1 MTEEEAKKLL
11 LQADDLYEQ
20 EKLNETIKIL
30 RKIQY
35 EDSPKQYAKAQLNLG
50 VILAEQGEME
60 AATTAWRNISR
71 EDNPKSYAKAQF
83 NLGVAL
89 EEQGDIKGAISAW
102 HNITRKDS
110 TETYAQAQF
119 NLGVILGKQ
128 GEMKKAI
135 VAWRNIIRKDA
146 TEQYM
151 QAQFNIG
158 VALEEQG
165 DIKGAISVWRNITRK
180 DSTEVYAQ
188 AQLNLGVFLEKRGDR
203 KGAISAWRNIIRED
217 SPEEYAKAQFNLGII
232 LGKLGDT
239 KRAIVSYR
247 NITREDSPELY
258 MYAQFNLG
266 VFLEKRGDR
275 KGAISAWS
283 NITREDYPE
292 EYAKAQFNLGVAL
305 LTKPKDIENARNAF
319 LNSRHGLYYQPEC
332 ILKILGA
339 PTSIQ
344 PKLHEIHN
352 TATRIINSLFISEDM
367 ANNRILKVAHYT
379 RPYTALEIIA
389 GKPIEGNE
397 LNSKPSSFRLSTI
410 KGVNDP
416 KEGKVLYEYMQEKC
430 NFPLKPITEALNQTT
445 AVFIGCFTFNHDSLN
460 QFRLYGKEDGREA
473 SGVSLIFNQRFFGY
487 DDPFG
492 SMAAVTNEA
501 IEEIKMSNHDK
512 KSTPE
517 QKKMTDSKKLLKP
530 LPLYHCIYLDPHSG
544 YLSIAQRD
552 KSTFYAEEWYG
563 NKKSNHDS
571 ICQKAEKKWKDYQK
585 GIIKI
590 TKTVEQNLS
599 KITQIIEGV
608 IKKTHDNRVLE
619 VITFILQPLR
629 YLIKHI
635 AFQEEQ
641 ECRMLYI
648 SDIATDSM
656 IKSRWDIKQMYVE
669 YSIPVKDSLDKIYLS
684 PGAQPYED
692 FFKKELPDLA
702 KTGKIRHSRNPF
714 RNK

>member
-188 AQLNLGVFLEKRGDR
+188 AQL
-203 KGAISAWRNIIRED
+203 
-217 SPEEYAKAQFNLGII
+217 
-232 LGKLGDT
+232 
-239 KRAIVSYR
+239 
-247 NITREDSPELY
+247 
-258 MYAQFNLG
+258 NLG